1 MGLLVISFL
10 PLILVHD
17 WFFLLP
23 FNNLFPHS
31 NIYCFLYP
39 EPSYSKWIPYDSG
52 TTQIQLYSRNIQCLF
67 PYSSQTSYIMSY
79 WGIQLLP
86 PILYYNY
93 ASSSSLCFQFSFK
106 HVISFLYKIL
116 YLNAIGK
123 EHKVFCQIWKRK
135 KKRWWRRWGLRAVKK
150 LGHKWLFS
158 YYKFYKNP
166 QRDKRAWWTHTTNKM
181 TS

>member
-1 MGLLVISFL
+1 M
-10 PLILVHD
+10 HD

-52 TTQIQLYSRNIQCLF
+52 PTQIQLYSRNIQWLF
-67 PYSSQTSYIMSY
+67 PYISQTSYIMSY

-116 YLNAIGK
+116 YLNAMGK

-135 KKRWWRRWGLRAVKK
+135 KKDDDGGEGWGQWKNWDTNDYSLIINFTKTLRETKE
-150 LGHKWLFS
+150 LDELIQLIKWHH
-158 YYKFYKNP
+158 
-166 QRDKRAWWTHTTNKM
+166 RDMK
-181 TS
+181 